1 VNKFIIFNFILLL
14 LIVLTLVT
22 ESSSRVQDFKNYHG
36 AIARES
42 TASTRQA
49 IEKFIFEKKRLV
61 EIFGNDHLILM
72 SQLASEPENENYYA
86 QLESRIGIYF
96 PDYFAFT
103 LADPQGTPFME
114 DFDGLIGDL
123 CQTDLKQFTN
133 SIKQY
138 PRIHPH
144 PDIYHFDIMSHHDI
158 NAESLILFISFD
170 AHVLGNIL
178 KNAQAPGHKLMLIYP
193 EESQLIEVTDKGAR
207 IHLNRND
214 YRLSAEEQSRIL
226 VSQPIEHTRWSIIDM
241 HEPELFSDYEASI
254 RQSVFN
260 IFIMFIIVSAIM
272 LLVVRRQEQL
282 RLKAEQYKNDFL
294 STISHEL
301 RTPLTAIRG
310 SLKLLLH
317 NVVDTKSDKGR
328 ELLEIS
334 ANNSERLGLLINDLL
349 DFQKMEAG
357 KMDYVIQPVKLLP
370 LVQGCLDSDRI
381 YAKGFNCTI
390 TLEDND
396 IDPQL
401 AIMADET
408 RITQVMDNLLS
419 NAIKYGAENDNIV
432 VSISNTSTHAR
443 IEITDHGEGI
453 HNDFQHR
460 LFDKFSQH
468 DASDDRSSNGT
479 GLGLNIVKSIIT
491 SHCGH
496 IDYTTKAGE
505 GTTFW
510 FEIPL
515 A

>member
-1 VNKFIIFNFILLL
+1 ML
-14 LIVLTLVT
+14 LIGLTLIT
-22 ESSSRVQDFKNYHG
+22 ESSSRIQDFQNYHD
-36 AIARES
+36 AIGRES
-42 TASTRQA
+42 TASTHQA
-49 IEKFIFEKKRLV
+49 IEKFIYEKKRLV
-61 EIFGNDHLILM
+61 EIFGNDHLVLM
-72 SQLASEPENENYYA
+72 KQLAADPENENLYA

-103 LADPQGTPFME
+103 LADPQGKPFME

-123 CQTDLKQFTN
+123 CQTDLKQFAG
-133 SIKQY
+133 SIQQH

-158 NAESLILFISFD
+158 NSESLILFISFD
-170 AHVLGNIL
+170 ADVLGSIL
-178 KNAQAPGHKLMLIYP
+178 KNAQTPGHKLMLIHP
-193 EESQLIEVTDKGAR
+193 EASQLIEVTDKGAR

-214 YRLSAEEQSRIL
+214 YRLSQEEQSRIL
-226 VSQPIEHTRWSIIDM
+226 VTQPIKHTRWSIIDL
-241 HEPELFSDYEASI
+241 HAPELFSDYKAKT
-254 RQSVFN
+254 RQTALN

-272 LLVVRRQEQL
+272 LLIVRRQEQL

-301 RTPLTAIRG
+301 RTPLTAISG

-317 NVVDTKSDKGR
+317 NVVDAKSDKGH
-328 ELLEIS
+328 ELLAIS

-357 KMDYVIQPVKLLP
+357 KMDYVIQPTKLLP

-381 YAKGFNCTI
+381 YAKDFNCTI
-390 TLEDND
+390 TLDQGG

-401 AIMADET
+401 EILADHT
-408 RITQVMDNLLS
+408 RLTQVMDNLLS
-419 NAIKYGAENDNIV
+419 NAIKYGAKNDTV
-432 VSISNTSTHAR
+432 EVSLSNTGTHAR
-443 IEITDHGEGI
+443 VEITDHGEGI

-460 LFDKFSQH
+460 LFEKFSQQ
-468 DASDDRSSNGT
+468 DASDTRSSKGT

-491 SHCGH
+491 SHGGR
-496 IDYTTKAGE
+496 IDYTSKVGV
-505 GTTFW
+505 GSTFW